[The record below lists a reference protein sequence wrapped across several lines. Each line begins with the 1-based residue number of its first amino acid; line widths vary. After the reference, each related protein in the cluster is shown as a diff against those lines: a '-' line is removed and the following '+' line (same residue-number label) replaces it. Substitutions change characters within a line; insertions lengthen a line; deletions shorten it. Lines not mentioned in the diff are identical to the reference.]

1 MSGAPAL
8 PSFQAIPGAAPM
20 PGGAYDLASLGYEE
34 QEYLL
39 EGVARSYRG
48 PATRPSDGRWEAE
61 LADEAP
67 YVTRFVVRRPIDPSR
82 ASGTVVV
89 EWNNVSAGMDVSP
102 DWSLLHRHLSD
113 QGHVWVGLS
122 AQAAGIHGG
131 GIAEGLH
138 LKLLDPVR
146 YAALSHPG
154 DAFSFDLFSQLALL
168 LRSGTDSSPLGEL
181 PVEQLLGMGESQ
193 SAAFL
198 SSYVN
203 GIDAQVAVFDGY
215 FIHGRPGQGAPLGGY
230 TSQVVRD
237 LEDAAERGMSS
248 PEQIRHDVRVPV
260 LVLQSETD
268 LVVLGGAAAE
278 QADGERI
285 RQWEIAG
292 AAHADTYLLVASNED
307 DGHLTP
313 ARFAELLRPTREL
326 LVGVTER
333 PINAGPQQHYV
344 GQAAFCA
351 LQAWAKGGAAPAEG
365 RRIELDGPGTFVL
378 DDQGIVRG
386 GVRSPWVDV
395 PLWVL
400 SGLGQGGEAFA
411 VLFGTSEA
419 LPPDVLRSRYPGGVA
434 DYLAR
439 FERSLDETITAGFI
453 LVDDRDEIL
462 KVAAEAASELLASE
476 GPRGVTG

>member
-1 MSGAPAL
+1 MSDAPAL
-8 PSFQAIPGAAPM
+8 PSFQAIAGAAPM
-20 PGGAYDLASLGYEE
+20 PGGAYDLATLGYEE

-61 LADEAP
+61 LADQAP
-67 YVTRFVVRRPIDPSR
+67 YVTRFVVRRPIDRSR

-138 LKLLDPVR
+138 LKLLDPLR
-146 YAALSHPG
+146 YAPLAHPG

-168 LRSGTDSSPLGEL
+168 LRSGADCSPLGEL
-181 PVEQLLGMGESQ
+181 SVERLLGMGESQ

-198 SSYVN
+198 STYVN
-203 GIDAQVAVFDGY
+203 GIDGQVAAFDGY
-215 FIHGRPGQGAPLGGY
+215 FIHGRPGQGAPLDGY

-237 LEDAAERGMSS
+237 LEAQVEQGLSL
-248 PEQIRHDVRVPV
+248 PEQIRLDARVPV

-268 LVVLGGAAAE
+268 LIVLGGAAA
-278 QADGERI
+278 QQPDGEKL
-285 RQWEIAG
+285 RQWELAG

-307 DGHLTP
+307 DGSLTP
-313 ARFAELLRPTREL
+313 TRLAELLRPTREL
-326 LVGVTER
+326 LVGETER

-344 GQAAFCA
+344 GQAAFAA
-351 LQAWAKGGAAPAEG
+351 LSAWIAGGEAPAEAG
-365 RRIELDGPGTFVL
+365 RLELDGQGSFQL
-378 DDQGIVRG
+378 DELGIARG
-386 GVRSPWVDV
+386 GVRSPWVEV
-395 PLWVL
+395 PLWRF

-419 LPPDVLRSRYPGGVA
+419 LDLELLGRLYPGGLA

-439 FERSLDETITAGFI
+439 FERSLEESIASGFI
-453 LVDDRDEIL
+453 LADDRDEIL
-462 KVAAEAASELLASE
+462 QVAAEAGRELLGAD
-476 GPRGVTG
+476 RQA